1 MNTTDMID
9 AIMEMD
15 ESQISHMVDAI
26 NNRRNEIQLE
36 AKQQFS
42 AGDRVKFEYKN
53 CMRTG
58 VVIKTLKKNIL
69 VMAMNNNWRI
79 DPTLL
84 TKIN

>member
-1 MNTTDMID
+1 
-9 AIMEMD
+9 MELINSIKTMD
-15 ESQISHMVDAI
+15 EASIELVIKAI
-26 NNRRNEIQLE
+26 NDRRNEIQLE

-69 VMAMNNNWRI
+69 VLSMNNNWRI

>member
-1 MNTTDMID
+1 
-9 AIMEMD
+9 MELINSIKTMD
-15 ESQISHMVDAI
+15 EASIELVIKAI
-26 NNRRNEIQLE
+26 NSRRNEIQLE

-53 CMRTG
+53 CARTG
-58 VVIKTLKKNIL
+58 VVIKTMKKNIL
-69 VMAMNNNWRI
+69 VMSMNSNWRI